1 MSYRVRTMSLVT
13 AIVRVPRRQHTVSQ
27 VVLRRF
33 ARNGQL
39 TVFDRD
45 KSIVCCKGAGGA
57 FFVEDFERLRP
68 VEAEERWGPIESAMP
83 RIYSLIRARTVLKD
97 ELAVSTLIDLM
108 AVHWVRSPAIR
119 LAHERIADTV
129 IENSFQKYEGKGPL
143 LSQAYTQ
150 RTGLIASTAGE
161 LEWTN
166 AELHNIAPE
175 VREKW
180 WSDRAEINFEQA
192 REIFRR
198 CHLQIGCARAGD
210 FLIGDAPVI
219 TRKNNHDGL
228 GPHQGVAIGDASE
241 ICMPI
246 DPEVIIG
253 LGPEPALIELDRG
266 AVERYNGFQI
276 RSFQRWLG
284 SRPEGPSDHSMR
296 TAIPARTVLRYQP
309 HRAHFQRG

>member
-1 MSYRVRTMSLVT
+1 MDPVT
-13 AIVRVPRRQHTVSQ
+13 AIIRVPRRQHTVSR

-33 ARNGQL
+33 ARNGEL

-45 KSIVCCKGAGGA
+45 RSIVCCKGPGGA

-68 VEAEERWGPIESAMP
+68 VEAEERWRPIESVMP
-83 RIYSLIRARTVLKD
+83 RIYSLIRARTVLED
-97 ELAVSTLIDLM
+97 EAAVSTLIDLM

-119 LAHERIADTV
+119 LAHERVADAV
-129 IENSFQKYEGKGPL
+129 IENSFRKYEGRPAL

-150 RTGLIASTAGE
+150 RTGLMASTAGE

-166 AELHNIAPE
+166 AELHNIAPG

-180 WSDRAEINFEQA
+180 WSDRAEVNFVQA
-192 REIFRR
+192 REIFGRS
-198 CHLQIGCARAGD
+198 HLQIGYACADD

-219 TRKNNHDGL
+219 TCKQDHNGL

-246 DPEVIIG
+246 DPKVIIG
-253 LGPEPALIELDRG
+253 LGPEPAVIELDRE

-276 RSFQRWLG
+276 RTFQRWLG
-284 SRPEGPSDHSMR
+284 SRPGGPSDHAMR
-296 TAIPARTVLRYQP
+296 TAIPARTVLKYRPKGGHY
-309 HRAHFQRG
+309 RSR